1 MPPLT
6 PEALRKT
13 AELAC
18 LLEVNAAK
26 PGNVTPH
33 HDFDGTTYQDFI
45 ASARAIGPAFSRA
58 AEASVGETIF
68 QAIQGTSRTVTSNT
82 NLGMVLLLAPLAKA
96 AAAQSGGQMRSELSR
111 VLRTLTMDDARLTYE
126 AIRLAAPSGLGRVD
140 QQDVSS
146 EPNEITLLQ
155 AMELARKRD
164 LIAREYVTDYEI
176 TFSTGL
182 PVLRHT
188 LLQEDCS
195 LNQAIIHTFL
205 SILASYPDSLIE
217 RKEGA
222 EAAASVSR
230 QAARIL
236 SAGSVFSNKGKRSIE
251 DFDKHLRKR
260 GNRLNPGTT
269 ADLTAA
275 TLFVF
280 LVCNSQPG
288 LWQQPPTSVSCLLEA

>member
-6 PEALRKT
+6 PEELRKT

-33 HDFDGTTYQDFI
+33 HDFNDATYQDFI

-58 AEASVGETIF
+58 AKSSVGEIIL
-68 QAIQGTSRTVTSNT
+68 QAIQDTSRTVTSNT
-82 NLGMVLLLAPLAKA
+82 NLGMVLLLAPLAKTA
-96 AAAQSGGQMRSELSR
+96 ASADCGQMRSELSR
-111 VLRTLTMDDARLTYE
+111 VLRELTMDDAHLAYE

-140 QQDVSS
+140 QQDVSR
-146 EPNEITLLQ
+146 EPNEISLLQ

-182 PVLRHT
+182 PVLRST
-188 LLQEDCS
+188 LLKEDCS
-195 LNQAIIHTFL
+195 LNQAIVHTFL
-205 SILASYPDSLIE
+205 SILAKYPDSLIG
-217 RKEGA
+217 RKEGI
-222 EAAASVSR
+222 ETAASVSR

-236 SAGSVFSNKGKRSIE
+236 SAGGVFSDQGKRFIE
-251 DFDKHLRKR
+251 DFDKHLRER

-275 TLFVF
+275 ALFAF
-280 LVCNSQPG
+280 LACNPLPG
-288 LWQQPPTSVSCLLEA
+288 LWQQHPASISCLLEA